1 MDPVAPGE
9 DVTEA
14 ATGNNLHG
22 GNRMAMGEHQYHWHQ
37 GRMYNGLLV
46 AMYALKDVNP
56 GDGGFICVPGCARRR
71 PARLGS
77 QYPTAPSDARAR
89 CDLQPTGPTCHI
101 ARRGIH
107 TSSSIR

>member
-77 QYPTAPSDARAR
+77 QSPNRPPLTFVRV
-89 CDLQPTGPTCHI
+89 CLQPTGPTCHI